1 MTKLI
6 TRPEYPNHG
15 PCYLHSIEDVGHK
28 IDFFSFLNGWTHKA
42 ESNFQWQ
49 QTWLQIQIFIS
60 LSGFCNICI
69 VICCFCKHERLISW
83 DIHPEEM
90 QEGYKN
96 EICGYLSGENGFVTS
111 GTLLFHH
118 FCIHAADV
126 CAPITI
132 YFLMPSCYIYNIL
145 LLQQGAQ
152 FMQSPRSSFQA
163 EIIHIWGQGENFP
176 TQKGNDVALL
186 SDQPK

>member
-1 MTKLI
+1 MAEHRRQNPI
-6 TRPEYPNHG
+6 FSGSRPDYKFNFLFLWAVFATFALQFAVSVNMRG
-15 PCYLHSIEDVGHK
+15 
-28 IDFFSFLNGWTHKA
+28 SFAG
-42 ESNFQWQ
+42 
-49 QTWLQIQIFIS
+49 IFIQRRCKRATSTGLVKEWS
-60 LSGFCNICI
+60 LWVPLRRKWFCHI
-69 VICCFCKHERLISW
+69 W
-83 DIHPEEM
+83 
-90 QEGYKN
+90 Q
-96 EICGYLSGENGFVTS
+96 
-111 GTLLFHH
+111 LFSLTV

-132 YFLMPSCYIYNIL
+132 YFLMPRCYIYNIL